1 MKGRLKR
8 IRKEFHIKNQQEFAD
23 ALELPLSNISSYE
36 SGRRTPS
43 DAVIS
48 LICTKYGIRREWLL
62 TGEEPMKQSTTR
74 DIQIEKFVGEALSG
88 ESDNFKKRLISVL
101 ANLTA
106 DEWELLEQKAKEL
119 VGMND
124 E

>member
-1 MKGRLKR
+1 
-8 IRKEFHIKNQQEFAD
+8 
-23 ALELPLSNISSYE
+23 
-36 SGRRTPS
+36 
-43 DAVIS
+43 
-48 LICTKYGIRREWLL
+48 
-62 TGEEPMKQSTTR
+62 MKQSTTR

>member
-1 MKGRLKR
+1 MKDRLKR

-43 DAVIS
+43 AAVIS

>member
-1 MKGRLKR
+1 MATDQKAGGS
-8 IRKEFHIKNQQEFAD
+8 N
-23 ALELPLSNISSYE
+23 PL
-36 SGRRTPS
+36 THVFKK
-43 DAVIS
+43 A
-48 LICTKYGIRREWLL
+48 
-62 TGEEPMKQSTTR
+62 TR

>member
-1 MKGRLKR
+1 MKDRLKR

-43 DAVIS
+43 YAVIS